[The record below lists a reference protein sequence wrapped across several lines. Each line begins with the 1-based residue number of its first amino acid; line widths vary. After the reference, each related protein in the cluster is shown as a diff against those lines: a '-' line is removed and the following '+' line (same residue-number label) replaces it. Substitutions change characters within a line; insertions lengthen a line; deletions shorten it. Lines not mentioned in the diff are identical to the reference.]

1 MKIQHL
7 GTAFLGA
14 IFLAT
19 ACTSDLS
26 ELSGPEV
33 TTQPQFAAT
42 AFTEQST
49 IDLDVIITTA
59 DWQNCFGEDIH
70 FTGPI
75 HVVFHETVD
84 AAGKTHWNGSG
95 NFQGVSGYGLTSGL
109 TYRLVGRS
117 GRGFNG
123 PWHRGGNGAE
133 EVGVFNLTQ
142 TWIAKGSTDNL
153 TFKTN
158 FTAIVNA
165 NGELTAF
172 HLQFSDPCA
181 G

>member
-7 GTAFLGA
+7 GSVLVGAAFLT
-14 IFLAT
+14 T

-33 TTQPQFAAT
+33 NAQPQFSAT
-42 AFTEQST
+42 ASTTQST
-49 IDLDVIITTA
+49 IMLDVIIGT
-59 DWQNCFGEDIH
+59 DNWQNCFGEEIH

-133 EVGVFNLTQ
+133 DVSVWIFHQ
-142 TWIAKGSTDNL
+142 T
-153 TFKTN
+153 
-158 FTAIVNA
+158 
-165 NGELTAF
+165 
-172 HLQFSDPCA
+172 
-181 G
+181 

>member
-1 MKIQHL
+1 MKSQHL
-7 GTAFLGA
+7 GTALLGA
-14 IFLAT
+14 ILLAT

-33 TTQPQFAAT
+33 TTQPQFKAT
-42 AFTEQST
+42 AST
-49 IDLDVIITTA
+49 TQTTIVLDVTIGT
-59 DWQNCFGEDIH
+59 DNWQNCFGEEIH
-70 FTGPI
+70 FMGPI

-133 EVGVFNLTQ
+133 DVSVWIFHQ
-142 TWIAKGSTDNL
+142 TWIAQGSTANL
-153 TFKTN
+153 RFKTR
-158 FTAIVNA
+158 FRAIINA

-172 HLQFSDPCA
+172 DFEDVNPCA

>member
-1 MKIQHL
+1 MSPL
-7 GTAFLGA
+7 GAAFLT
-14 IFLAT
+14 T

-33 TTQPQFAAT
+33 NAQPQFSAT
-42 AFTEQST
+42 ASTTQST
-49 IDLDVIITTA
+49 IMLDVIIGT
-59 DWQNCFGEDIH
+59 DNWQNCFGEEIH

-133 EVGVFNLTQ
+133 DVSVWIFHQ
-142 TWIAKGSTDNL
+142 TWIAQGSTANL
-153 TFKTN
+153 RFKTR
-158 FTAIVNA
+158 FRAIINA

-172 HLQFSDPCA
+172 DFEDVNPCN